1 MTAPVAALVGVGL
14 RFATGVQALNGV
26 SLTLQ
31 PGERVALLGP
41 SGCGKSS
48 VLRVLA
54 GLLAPTSGQ
63 VLPPQPPPLGCVF
76 QQATLLPWATVL
88 DNVALP
94 LRLQGRSASQ
104 AQAQARPLIERVG
117 LAGFAAA
124 LPHELSGG
132 MQMRAALARALV
144 TDPALLLLDEPFGA
158 LDEIT
163 REQLG
168 RELLA
173 WCAARPALAV
183 LLVTHSVFEAV
194 ALADRVLVMSPRPG
208 RIVATLDVASTRL
221 AHPSGAWPQQ
231 DAYFALVRQVQAA
244 LAQAMEPAA

>member
-1 MTAPVAALVGVGL
+1 M
-14 RFATGVQALNGV
+14 
-26 SLTLQ
+26 SLALQ

-48 VLRVLA
+48 VLRLLA
-54 GLLAPTSGQ
+54 ALLAPSSGQ
-63 VLPPQPPPLGCVF
+63 VLPSPPPALGCVF
-76 QQATLLPWATVL
+76 QQATLLPWATVQ

-94 LRLQGRSASQ
+94 LRLAGRTA
-104 AQAQARPLIERVG
+104 AQARAAALPLIERVG
-117 LAGFAAA
+117 LHGFASA

-168 RELLA
+168 AELLA

-183 LLVTHSVFEAV
+183 LLVTHSVYEAV
-194 ALADRVLVMSPRPG
+194 ALADRVLVMSARPG
-208 RIVATLDVASTRL
+208 RVVAELDVASARQ
-221 AHPSGAWPQQ
+221 ASAAPRWASD
-231 DAYFALVRQVQAA
+231 DAYFSLVRQAQAA
-244 LAQAMEPAA
+244 LAQAMTPQAGAAA